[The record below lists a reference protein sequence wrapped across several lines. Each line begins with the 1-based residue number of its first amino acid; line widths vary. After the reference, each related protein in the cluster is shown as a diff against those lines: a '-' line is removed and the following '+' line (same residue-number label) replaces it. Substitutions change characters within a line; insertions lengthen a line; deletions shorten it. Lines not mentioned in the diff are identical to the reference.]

1 MKRTENKSSPS
12 SLVLTF
18 RVYIG
23 VEYYCYGTLEPLYF
37 DFIFLFLENETRR
50 IILRYM
56 SIVYLLYY
64 IHIIYLWLTYR
75 Y

>member
-12 SLVLTF
+12 SLVLTS

-37 DFIFLFLENETRR
+37 DFIFLLFLKQ
-50 IILRYM
+50 
-56 SIVYLLYY
+56 
-64 IHIIYLWLTYR
+64 
-75 Y
+75 